1 MHANLQLF
9 CFFDKKRTRS
19 HTHVPTMTNGVAL
32 LCLFAIAVDGI
43 IPPTFAPDFVSSVQS
58 NVMVASGVVEK
69 LGSGGACCAADSPGC
84 QLQGMFSLDKLE
96 EQGSKDRRRLKTM
109 CSDGPCILASL
120 YGDVMKQMKLAPGS
134 SSNSTHQ
141 FVCSE
146 YCPLSGKFTSEVQIG
161 GIDNQSSAVKYLGKV
176 RVEQQVVGG
185 KTETCDHY
193 QWSEVLFHVI
203 PIQTTDFFVD
213 AGTKA
218 PVPFFSTLSV
228 LKGVAGVAFN
238 SSYLDFTPASNLDGQ
253 FDIDPRSFASCP
265 LSPGCSGGDGT
276 PLARHRFGKPGIVQ
290 RGTAPAPASTSLP
303 KFSKDYTAHEETL
316 MLSNQGATN
325 IGTSVCCLPTTSSV
339 NGECLVSRSAKRG
352 MHYYDVTN
360 QRERFEDAVSGI
372 TMVTLYGNVSKDM
385 LINVTGGVETCQ
397 EYCPLLP
404 GEGIDAFAIDPNA
417 TDMGETT
424 IDGKQTERFQWDN
437 YAKIPITGKLV
448 KMQTVEFYAN
458 LDSDR
463 PVPVFSNTKFTP
475 YGGPQTGSLNTTY
488 TTYSAGTPPAKLFS
502 ISGVDNCP
510 QAKNCQIEMWQ
521 SHRLAT
527 RRYIAFYQHQ

>member
-1 MHANLQLF
+1 MMNRA
-9 CFFDKKRTRS
+9 
-19 HTHVPTMTNGVAL
+19 AL
-32 LCLFAIAVDGI
+32 LCLFAIAVDGVV
-43 IPPTFAPDFVSSVQS
+43 PPTFTPDFVSQVQS

-69 LGSGGACCAADSPGC
+69 LNSGGACCAADSPGC
-84 QLQGMFSLDKLE
+84 QLQGIFSLDKVE

-134 SSNSTHQ
+134 SANSTHK

-146 YCPLSGKFTSEVQIG
+146 YCPLSGNFTSEVQIG

-176 RVEQQVVGG
+176 RVEQQGVGG

-193 QWSEVLFHVI
+193 QWSEMLFHVI
-203 PIQTTDFFVD
+203 PIQTTDFFVS

-218 PVPFFSTLSV
+218 PTPFFSTMSV
-228 LKGVAGVAFN
+228 LKGAAGVAFN

-265 LSPGCSGGDGT
+265 LSPGCSGGDDDA
-276 PLARHRFGKPGIVQ
+276 PLTRHRFGKPGIVQ
-290 RGTAPAPASTSLP
+290 HRAATVPGSPSLP

-316 MLSNQGATN
+316 MLSNQGGTN
-325 IGTSVCCLPTTSSV
+325 VGTSVCCLPTTSSV
-339 NGECLVSRSAKRG
+339 NGECLVTRSAKRG

-360 QRERFEDAVSGI
+360 QRERFEDAVSGQ

-397 EYCPLLP
+397 EYCPLIP

-417 TDMGETT
+417 TDMGKAT
-424 IDGKQTERFQWDN
+424 IDGERTERFQWDN
-437 YAKIPITGKLV
+437 FAKIPITGKLV

-458 LDSDR
+458 LETDR

-475 YGGPQTGSLNTTY
+475 YGGPQTGSQNTTY
-488 TTYSAGTPPAKLFS
+488 TKYSAKTPPANKFA
-502 ISGVDNCP
+502 IAGVDDCP
-510 QAKNCQIEMWQ
+510 QAKDCQIEMWQ

-527 RRYIAFYQHQ
+527 GRYIAFYQNQ